1 MNAPLITAHSGC
13 EGTERDSLESVRR
26 AIDLGADAVEVDVRM
41 DPDGV
46 LCLSHEKLHSASQY
60 AGHTTLE
67 NVFALLAP
75 TSLSINCDV
84 KEREHLYE
92 LLSLAQR
99 YGFDK
104 SRLILSGSVS
114 PEQLVYDPSIIDRVT
129 LFMNIEELFKYL
141 YLSKGESSIGDFS
154 RLMTEPWEFTRI
166 YMKHFDAHVPAVVEF
181 ARHLGVS
188 VIIFPHQY
196 LCEEHYA
203 ALQAGGLSVSVW
215 TVDDRNALK
224 RILAFSV
231 SNVKNITTRQVVMAQ
246 GLLQTHKQESL
257 NPLYMKDPKARA

>member
-1 MNAPLITAHSGC
+1 MTVPMVTAHSGC
-13 EGTERDSLESVRR
+13 EGTQRDSMESVRR
-26 AIDLGADAVEVDVRM
+26 AIELGADAVEVDVRM
-41 DPDGV
+41 DPAGV
-46 LCLSHEKLHSASQY
+46 LRISHDKRLSVSEY
-60 AGHTTLE
+60 AAHQSLE
-67 NVFALLAP
+67 SVFALLGP

-92 LLSLAQR
+92 LLGLAKR

-114 PEQLVYDPSIIDRVT
+114 PEQVSYDPCIADRAT

-181 ARHLGVS
+181 ARHLGVR
-188 VIIFPHQY
+188 VINFPHQY

-215 TVDDRNALK
+215 TVDDRNALQ